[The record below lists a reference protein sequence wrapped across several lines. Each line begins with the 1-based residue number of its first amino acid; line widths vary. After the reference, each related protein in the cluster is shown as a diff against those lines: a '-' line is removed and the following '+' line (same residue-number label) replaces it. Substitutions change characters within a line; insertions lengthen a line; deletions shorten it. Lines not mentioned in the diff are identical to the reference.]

1 MILVCLGCIMV
12 DVVDVET
19 AADDGSF
26 NGGKGLAGY
35 CRIYYYY
42 MTALFV
48 YIYIY

>member
-26 NGGKGLAGY
+26 KTEAKD
-35 CRIYYYY
+35 
-42 MTALFV
+42 
-48 YIYIY
+48 